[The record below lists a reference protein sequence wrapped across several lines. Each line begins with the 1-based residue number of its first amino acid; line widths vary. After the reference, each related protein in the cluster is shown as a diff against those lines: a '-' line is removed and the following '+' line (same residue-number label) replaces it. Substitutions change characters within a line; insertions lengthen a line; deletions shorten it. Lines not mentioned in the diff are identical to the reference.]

1 MTDQIIHVAR
11 AYCEERGLSLA
22 RVSTLIFNDG
32 KKLDAIET
40 KGADLSTGKFEH
52 AMRWFSINW
61 PKGLRWPKG
70 ITRPAV
76 TEGAAQ

>member
-1 MTDQIIHVAR
+1 MQMTDQIIHVAR

-40 KGADLSTGKFEH
+40 KGADLSTGKSNTRCDGFRSTGQRGCGGQKASH
-52 AMRWFSINW
+52 AR
-61 PKGLRWPKG
+61 
-70 ITRPAV
+70 
-76 TEGAAQ
+76 Q